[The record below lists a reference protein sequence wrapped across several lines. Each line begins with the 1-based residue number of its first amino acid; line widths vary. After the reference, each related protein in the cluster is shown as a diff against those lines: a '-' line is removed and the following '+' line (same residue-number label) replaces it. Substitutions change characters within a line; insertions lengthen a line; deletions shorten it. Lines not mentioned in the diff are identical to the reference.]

1 MKNHVA
7 IAVGLVA
14 GLVFGLVAHATAI
27 PVLLGL
33 AGGIAPA
40 GTLFVNLIKMVVIP
54 LVVTTL
60 VSGTAGLGDVRR
72 LGALGLRTLAFFWAT
87 TVVSIMLGMVVM
99 RLAAPLMSATT
110 GALTAGTTPPVAPPP
125 TFVDFLIGLVPVNPV
140 KAAADGALL
149 PLIVFSL
156 LFGAAAGSVAP
167 EHRDRIVALS
177 DGVTAALIKLVHWIM
192 LLAPFG
198 VFALAAPVTAK
209 AGWGMLQSLGVFVGA
224 VIAGLIVFI
233 AAVYLPAVRLAGVS
247 PLRFLKASFGPQ
259 AIAFATT
266 SSLAAIPSMLD
277 AAERDL
283 ALPRTVAGL
292 VVPLGAS
299 LNRAGSALF
308 QGAAVVFLAQLY
320 GVPLSWGAIGGAI
333 LATFLVSLS
342 VAGVPSASVVTL
354 APALNTLGIP
364 LDGIGVLLGVD
375 RLPDM
380 ARTATNVTGDIAA
393 AIVAARPAKDAG
405 AQR

>member
-14 GLVFGLVAHATAI
+14 GLVFGLVAHATAF
-27 PVLLGL
+27 PALLRL
-33 AGGIAPA
+33 ADGITPA
-40 GTLFVNLIKMVVIP
+40 GTVFVNLIKMVVIP

-72 LGALGLRTLAFFWAT
+72 VGRLGLRALAFFWAT
-87 TVVSIMLGMVVM
+87 TIVSIALGMLVM
-99 RLAAPLMSATT
+99 QLATPFMSTTT
-110 GALTAGTTPPVAPPP
+110 GALTGTTPPLAPPQ
-125 TFVDFLIGLVPVNPV
+125 TFVDFIVGLVPVNPI

-167 EHRDRIVALS
+167 EQRDRIVALA

-192 LLAPFG
+192 WLAPVG

-209 AGWGMLQSLGVFVGA
+209 AGWGMLQSLGVFIGA
-224 VIAGLIVFI
+224 VVAGLILFI
-233 AAVYLPAVRLAGVS
+233 AVVYLPAVRFAGVR
-247 PLRFLKASFGPQ
+247 PVQFLKASFGPQ
-259 AIAFATT
+259 AIAFSTT

-308 QGAAVVFLAQLY
+308 QGAAVVFLAHLY
-320 GVPLSWGAIGGAI
+320 GVPLSWGAVGGAM

-342 VAGVPSASVVTL
+342 VAGVPAASVMTL

-393 AIVAARPAKDAG
+393 AIVAARQGRAAPRA
-405 AQR
+405 